1 MCEVCGK
8 GFSAPSLLAHHAI
21 THVDRE
27 TSKVQCDVCGKWVKN
42 QNILR
47 THKATHILVPKKCP
61 HCDKVK
67 MTRVA
72 LTKHIQF
79 AHSEPKHPCT
89 FCEKSFRRAKSL
101 RVCIIQSFTNDPN

>member
-1 MCEVCGK
+1 MHG
-8 GFSAPSLLAHHAI
+8 I
-21 THVDRE
+21 R
-27 TSKVQCDVCGKWVKN
+27 QCDICGKWVKN

-47 THKATHILVPKKCP
+47 THKATHIHVERKCP
-61 HCDKVK
+61 HCDKIK

-79 AHSEPKHPCT
+79 AHSAPKHPCT

-101 RVCIIQSFTNDPN
+101 RVYFNNIRKRLGF

>member
-1 MCEVCGK
+1 
-8 GFSAPSLLAHHAI
+8 
-21 THVDRE
+21 
-27 TSKVQCDVCGKWVKN
+27 
-42 QNILR
+42 
-47 THKATHILVPKKCP
+47 
-61 HCDKVK
+61 

-101 RVCIIQSFTNDPN
+101 REHVATHTGESLYSCLYCTRRFKSDANKYKHMREQHLPQWNLDRAKK